1 MRRYAAEQV
10 YLVFT
15 LLGDELMPAEAE
27 REQAETLLT
36 TTAWDGPVTLA
47 RERRDAL
54 AKLLGVGPRP

>member
-1 MRRYAAEQV
+1 VRRYAAEQV
-10 YLVFT
+10 YLAFT

-36 TTAWDGPVTLA
+36 TTAWDGPVALA

-54 AKLLGVGPRP
+54 AKLLGVGPQP